1 MIKKNNNSSRKL
13 HKKKIKDLR
22 IKNLENN
29 LKSNILKRKVAKK
42 INGQIQNVAEF
53 SMIKKSIARLYNNL
67 GNKKWQKEF

>member
-29 LKSNILKRKVAKK
+29 LKSNILKRKMAKK
-42 INGQIQNVAEF
+42 ING
-53 SMIKKSIARLYNNL
+53 
-67 GNKKWQKEF
+67 

>member
-29 LKSNILKRKVAKK
+29 PEYIEKIARELFYMAKK
-42 INGQIQNVAEF
+42 DEKIYRVEQEKT
-53 SMIKKSIARLYNNL
+53 IK
-67 GNKKWQKEF
+67 

>member
-29 LKSNILKRKVAKK
+29 LKSNIFKRKMAKK
-42 INGQIQNVAEF
+42 ING
-53 SMIKKSIARLYNNL
+53 
-67 GNKKWQKEF
+67 

>member
-29 LKSNILKRKVAKK
+29 LKSNIFKRKMAKK
-42 INGQIQNVAEF
+42 TNG
-53 SMIKKSIARLYNNL
+53 
-67 GNKKWQKEF
+67 